1 MIREEGLN
9 RMVQKFSFVYMPK
22 FYLFTK
28 NSIAIVIILTLY
40 RNIQLLLLLLNTCN
54 KTLNM
59 LTEAFYAPGYGAIC
73 RE

>member
-59 LTEAFYAPGYGAIC
+59 LTEAFYALGYGAIC